1 MITISVNP
9 IKPELFLHSATKYF
23 DDVYEPEWFDDQLV
37 KEMVLDIDKSVV
49 VSRNVIESPVLG
61 QIPPQ
66 WLSGGVK
73 GLILIL
79 KYPKKLEYSSCIFG
93 GNCAK
98 WICKLGDII
107 DYTLI
112 MQHPFELYGDGPL
125 NAIGVNG
132 EDIKTPNEAFFY
144 YCDNHRKVAPVTM
157 EEIEKYLG

>member
-23 DDVYEPEWFDDQLV
+23 DAVYEPEWFDDQLV
-37 KEMVLDIDKSVV
+37 KV

-112 MQHPFELYGDGPL
+112 MQHPFEL
-125 NAIGVNG
+125 
-132 EDIKTPNEAFFY
+132 
-144 YCDNHRKVAPVTM
+144 
-157 EEIEKYLG
+157 